1 MFYRDDG
8 NQQLFYI
15 LEFWVIHYSMK
26 IMLKRKVILFRYG
39 GCYYYGLVSIVFF
52 GFLLRIIQDTSGS
65 VAKKILILL
74 TKPLNWGILSGKC
87 LSNVCQMSVKYL

>member
-1 MFYRDDG
+1 
-8 NQQLFYI
+8 
-15 LEFWVIHYSMK
+15 MK

-87 LSNVCQMSVKYL
+87 LSNVCQIFINFD